1 MAKGLPED
9 ENYNLVRGEE
19 VKGMI
24 KRGREEIVNILEH
37 SEMGFFKVGQRYSFD
52 RIVQGSTP
60 LDPEPGDLFA
70 DEGWRS
76 LSENQKAKFL
86 IGMGEALGVELIKV
100 REEDVVERK
109 AEATVL
115 KTRYPG
121 LQVYVMHYKDP
132 DLGTRYD
139 LVRSK

>member
-1 MAKGLPED
+1 MAKGLREG
-9 ENYNLVRGEE
+9 ENYELIREEE
-19 VKGMI
+19 VEGMI
-24 KRGREEIVNILEH
+24 RRGKEEIGNILEL
-37 SEMGFFKVGQRYSFD
+37 SEMGFFNVGDRYSFD
-52 RIVQGSTP
+52 QIVQGSTP
-60 LDPEPGDLFA
+60 LDPEPGDLFS

-86 IGMGEALGVELIKV
+86 KGMGEALGVELINV
-100 REEDVVERK
+100 REKDVVERR